1 MKIFL
6 FRRSRVSSGWGLTES
21 HHHHHRPS
29 EDQIDVQQRFSPSCR
44 NWPRCVFNRV
54 AKKLILTMNLN
65 WIYLI
70 FCRPLSMMW
79 SPFLII
85 PKYNFLHVSILS
97 KGLYA
102 WNVFL
107 KDEKCLFI
115 QFSEVKCQINAKCI
129 SLSLSRGIS
138 HHHTTHC
145 TGHHFISKSAKKNM
159 FLHSYHAYSTH
170 FVYFNFQFWIFYCS
184 IS

>member
-1 MKIFL
+1 MLLKAAQWCKIVLNSYYHVLDLISIGVLFKRTAWNSKIRLLRRLSQENHYQTFFL
-6 FRRSRVSSGWGLTES
+6 G
-21 HHHHHRPS
+21 HP
-29 EDQIDVQQRFSPSCR
+29 
-44 NWPRCVFNRV
+44 
-54 AKKLILTMNLN
+54 
-65 WIYLI
+65 
-70 FCRPLSMMW
+70 
-79 SPFLII
+79 
-85 PKYNFLHVSILS
+85 VSILS

>member
-129 SLSLSRGIS
+129 SLSPAASLIIIQRTALEIIS
-138 HHHTTHC
+138 FPKVQKKTCFSIHITRIQHTL
-145 TGHHFISKSAKKNM
+145 FISI
-159 FLHSYHAYSTH
+159 
-170 FVYFNFQFWIFYCS
+170 FNFEYFIAA
-184 IS
+184 

>member
-145 TGHHFISKSAKKNM
+145 TGHHFISKSAKINM
-159 FLHSYHAYSTH
+159 FLHSYHAPQNEYKCRHST
-170 FVYFNFQFWIFYCS
+170 I
-184 IS
+184 